1 MSRYGYED
9 AFPAEF
15 YDAVYTER
23 LSPDIGFW
31 VEMAKQAGGRTLEL
45 ACGTGRVLLPIA
57 QAGCEI
63 TGIDLSPHM
72 MPKCR
77 ERLAREPEDVRGR
90 VRLVL
95 ANMTDFN
102 TGETYALAI
111 IPARSFQI
119 LIDPREQEACLRT
132 IAAHLQ
138 PHGRLVIDVFNP
150 RFPMLFEAQ
159 YLRES
164 TVRVDVPLSGG
175 STVTVARRIAAY
187 HKDAQY
193 NDVELIYY
201 VHHPDGKEE
210 RLVQSF
216 PFHYFFRYEME
227 HLLRLCGFEVVELY
241 GDFDKSAFKSESPEM
256 IFVAEK
262 VNP

>member
-31 VEMAKQAGGRTLEL
+31 VEAAKNAGGRTLEL

-57 QAGCEI
+57 RVGCEI

-72 MPKCR
+72 LAKCR

-90 VRLVL
+90 VRLMQ
-95 ANMTDFN
+95 ANMTDFS
-102 TGETYALAI
+102 TRESYALAI
-111 IPARSFQI
+111 IPARSFQE
-119 LIDPREQEACLRT
+119 LIDPKEQETCLHT

-138 PHGRLVIDVFNP
+138 PRGRFVIDVFNP
-150 RFPMLFEAQ
+150 RFPRLFEEK
-159 YLRES
+159 YLHES
-164 TVRVDVPLSGG
+164 TVRVDVPLPDGR
-175 STVTVARRIAAY
+175 TVTVASRIAAF
-187 HKDAQY
+187 HRGEQY
-193 NDVELIYY
+193 NDVEIIHY
-201 VHHPDGKEE
+201 VKYPDGRQE
-210 RLVQSF
+210 RLVHAF
-216 PFHYFFRYEME
+216 KMRYFYRYEME
-227 HLLRLCGFEVVELY
+227 HLLALGGFKVAEFF
-241 GDFDKSAFKSESPEM
+241 GNFDRSPFSGESPEM

-262 VNP
+262 V

>member
-15 YDAVYTER
+15 YDAVFSER
-23 LSPDIGFW
+23 LSPEIGFW
-31 VEMAKQAGGRTLEL
+31 VEQAKHASGRTLEL
-45 ACGTGRVLLPIA
+45 ASGTGRVLLPIA

-72 MPKCR
+72 MQKCR
-77 ERLAREPEDVRGR
+77 ERLEHEPEDVRGR
-90 VRLVL
+90 VRLVQG
-95 ANMTDFN
+95 NMVDFS
-102 TGETYALAI
+102 TGESYALAI
-111 IPARSFQI
+111 IPARSLQI
-119 LIDPREQEACLRT
+119 LIEPREQEACLRT
-132 IAAHLQ
+132 IVAHLQ
-138 PHGRLVIDVFNP
+138 PRGRLVIDVFNP
-150 RFPMLFEAQ
+150 SFPMLFEEKWLHE
-159 YLRES
+159 YTR
-164 TVRVDVPLSGG
+164 RVDVPLPDGR
-175 STVTVARRIAAY
+175 TVTFASRIAAY

-201 VHHPDGKEE
+201 VQHPDGKEE

-227 HLLRLCGFEVVELY
+227 HLLRLCGFKVVELY

-262 VNP
+262 ANP

>member
-9 AFPAEF
+9 AFSAEF
-15 YDAVYTER
+15 YDAVYSEQ
-23 LSPDIGFW
+23 LSKDIGFW

-45 ACGTGRVLLPIA
+45 ACGTGRVLFPIA

-72 MPKCR
+72 MQKCR
-77 ERLAREPEDVRGR
+77 ERLAREPEGALGR
-90 VRLVL
+90 VRLVQG
-95 ANMTDFN
+95 NMTDFS
-102 TGETYALAI
+102 TGESYALTI

-119 LIDPREQEACLRT
+119 LIDPKDQEACLRA

-138 PHGRLVIDVFNP
+138 PGGRLAIDVFHP
-150 RFPMLFEAQ
+150 RFPMLFEER
-159 YLRES
+159 YLHES
-164 TVRVDVPLSGG
+164 TVRVDVPLPGG
-175 STVTVARRIAAY
+175 RTVTVASRIGAY

-193 NDVELIYY
+193 NEVETIYY
-201 VHHPDGKEE
+201 VRHPDGREE

-227 HLLRLCGFEVVELY
+227 HLLRLSDFNVVELY
-241 GDFDKSAFKSESPEM
+241 GDFDRSAFKSESPEM

-262 VNP
+262 TNP